1 MGIVSVDDTGND
13 LGQWGAMVGDNI
25 CLRSGAIM
33 DHENRI
39 AHVAGQID
47 TYLSDVRSNCC
58 SAHTQWVILDDL
70 AVDKNIAEA
79 HCYHFLNI
87 YKILSRGKRWKSYI
101 YNPYIM
107 VSTTPALHHTV
118 IIW

>member
-39 AHVAGQID
+39 AHVVGQ
-47 TYLSDVRSNCC
+47 T
-58 SAHTQWVILDDL
+58 
-70 AVDKNIAEA
+70 NISEA
-79 HCYHFLNI
+79 IVVLNI
-87 YKILSRGKRWKSYI
+87 LSGSFKMI
-101 YNPYIM
+101 
-107 VSTTPALHHTV
+107 
-118 IIW
+118 